1 MSFHKIYPLISDIN
15 NTTNNNNNN
24 NTNYNNYYD
33 YFNSDLNS
41 DDDTYHDDEI
51 ENINPSDVINN
62 DSNNYET
69 DSNSTGYDENTV
81 MATSKRR
88 PSFIRTSLN
97 KFTTSV
103 KNSSD
108 PISSHTLAITN
119 NNHNKKMPLLCGIC
133 SVVSVLT
140 CGLLG

>member
-15 NTTNNNNNN
+15 NTTNNN

-41 DDDTYHDDEI
+41 DDDTSYEDNI
-51 ENINPSDVINN
+51 ENINPSEVINN

-69 DSNSTGYDENTV
+69 DSNSTGYNENTI

-88 PSFIRTSLN
+88 PSFIRKSLN
-97 KFTTSV
+97 KFMTSV

-119 NNHNKKMPLLCGIC
+119 NNHNNKTPLFCGVC
-133 SVVSVLT
+133 SVVSILT
-140 CGLLG
+140 FGLLG